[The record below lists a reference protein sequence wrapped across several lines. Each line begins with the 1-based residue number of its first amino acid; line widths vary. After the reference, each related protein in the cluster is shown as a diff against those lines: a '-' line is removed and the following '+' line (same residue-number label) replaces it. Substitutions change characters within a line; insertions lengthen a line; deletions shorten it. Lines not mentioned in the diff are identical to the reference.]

1 MHLNI
6 NIERDAFI
14 IFSAEKSDLSVEVND
29 YRTYALRLT
38 LATLGVPFLRV
49 LGMYKGAKEY
59 SVMIGPEHR
68 QAAIH
73 LAALFGQES
82 ILIKYSERR
91 EEGPNQVLLVRPSTE
106 LDILAPLGTW
116 TEVTKEE
123 AEKLDNYS
131 MIDGNY
137 YTAKPV

>member
-6 NIERDAFI
+6 NIEKDAFI
-14 IFSAEKSDLSVEVND
+14 IFSASRSDKNEFENMWRSHAAA
-29 YRTYALRLT
+29 TALDALNIPFERME
-38 LATLGVPFLRV
+38 GV
-49 LGMYKGAKEY
+49 YKGTPEA
-59 SVMIGPEHR
+59 SFLIGPEHR

-82 ILIKYSERR
+82 ILVKYSERR

-106 LDILAPLGTW
+106 LDILAALGTW
-116 TEVTKEE
+116 SKVTKEE

-131 MIDGNY
+131 MIAGNY
-137 YTAKPV
+137 YTTKL